1 MATIEQSVLP
11 AAQEELN
18 AANNQESELESG
30 STPGEIKD
38 DYSSSRHLDFSL
50 MRDPKP
56 EDSDKLGP
64 DS

>member
-1 MATIEQSVLP
+1 MATIA

-18 AANNQESELESG
+18 PANNQDSEFESG

-38 DYSSSRHLDFSL
+38 DYGSSRHLDFSL
-50 MRDPKP
+50 MRDPEP
-56 EDSDKLGP
+56 EDPGKLSP